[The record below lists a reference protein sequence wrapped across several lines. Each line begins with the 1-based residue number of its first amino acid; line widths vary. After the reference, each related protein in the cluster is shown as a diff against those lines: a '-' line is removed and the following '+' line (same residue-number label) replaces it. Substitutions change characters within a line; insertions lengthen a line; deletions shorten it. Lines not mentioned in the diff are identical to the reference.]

1 MCNSVREGVFMPVEL
16 SVSAEE
22 FLNSLWEKYR
32 STVASISKSDDGS
45 FSIDS
50 DIEGWSFDKIS
61 DSFFPKQHAYSAD
74 GIFLCSKRIC
84 FVEFKSGFEKLI
96 NDSNFNPS
104 LITCPKISGQP
115 CKDYGELLKER
126 DRYKNK
132 ELQENIQ
139 LKAME
144 SFHTFEKLMSPDV
157 GKQVNTTTECLLVFY
172 AVIDGENSEN
182 EIYEKIGA
190 DMGGVDVSETNYFAK
205 LKSCLIRFR
214 KPGLWYD
221 EIDVLSVDQFL
232 NKFSA

>member
-1 MCNSVREGVFMPVEL
+1 MPVVL
-16 SVSAEE
+16 SSSAEDY
-22 FLNSLWEKYR
+22 LNSLWGKYR
-32 STVASISKSDDGS
+32 SIVAVISKSDDGS
-45 FSIDS
+45 FCIDS
-50 DIEGWSFDKIS
+50 DIEGWNFDKIS
-61 DSFFPKQHAYSAD
+61 DTFFSKQQAYSAD
-74 GIFLCSKRIC
+74 GIFLRPKRIC
-84 FVEFKSGFEKLI
+84 FVEFKSGFEKLV
-96 NDSNFNPS
+96 NESNFNPA
-104 LITCPKISGQP
+104 LTICPQISGQP
-115 CKDYGELLKER
+115 CEDYGKLLKER

-144 SFHTFEKLMSPDV
+144 SFHTFEKLMCPNIEE
-157 GKQVNTTTECLLVFY
+157 QIETTAEYLLVFY

-221 EIDVLSVDQFL
+221 EVDVLSVGQFL